1 MGYSSMYHTWFYSL
15 CYIHLHLMLSTWKFS
30 VGLVLEW
37 ISCFILPDMAAESS
51 SCHSSP
57 GAETVA
63 WCKPYALEP
72 RPHALCGLQQG
83 ALGPEPFSQGSP
95 GPSCSALLDCWS
107 EVFFIFTTKG
117 KEQWFAASS
126 SPSRVG
132 VAYKIS
138 WVQRATKVS
147 AWRAPKSFGWSLE
160 SKNSKRDTFKCLSDC
175 LLLCFYPI
183 ALLVVSEM
191 SMPFAIVILQ
201 VIRGEL

>member
-63 WCKPYALEP
+63 WYKPYALEP

-107 EVFFIFTTKG
+107 EVFL
-117 KEQWFAASS
+117 S
-126 SPSRVG
+126 SPRRGRSNDLLPPPLPPEWDAEYNKKCTG
-132 VAYKIS
+132 LDCTWGKI
-138 WVQRATKVS
+138 VCA
-147 AWRAPKSFGWSLE
+147 
-160 SKNSKRDTFKCLSDC
+160 
-175 LLLCFYPI
+175 
-183 ALLVVSEM
+183 
-191 SMPFAIVILQ
+191 
-201 VIRGEL
+201 